1 MFDIEEIYDELL
13 KNISKDKIILNE
25 PMSKH
30 TSFKIGGNADIYVKA
45 KDIEDIKN
53 VLEVVKSKKI
63 PLFVLG
69 NGTNLLVK
77 DEGIRGIVL
86 KIEVEKIEISMLKD
100 SKVEVL
106 VSSGVKNA
114 ILSKKLL
121 DKEIT
126 GFEFASRNT
135 RNYRWGY

>member
-77 DEGIRGIVL
+77 DKGIRGIVL
-86 KIEVEKIEISMLKD
+86 KIEVEKIEISMLED

-121 DKEIT
+121 DKEIA

>member
-30 TSFKIGGNADIYVKA
+30 TSFKIGGNADIYVKT

>member
-25 PMSKH
+25 PISKH

>member
-45 KDIEDIKN
+45 KDIEDIRN

>member
-45 KDIEDIKN
+45 KDTEDIKN